1 MRPVHVKFLM
11 KFCTREMRDNAK
23 QRKPCSINSVN
34 NAVCRNGSSI
44 ELPFFLES
52 TMRFH
57 PAAQIMAWCL
67 LVAVMQALAPA
78 ILLIAAGLIF
88 LCAFALSR
96 HKFIQL
102 LHRTRWI
109 MLSLLL
115 IYAYSIP
122 GQPLL
127 DTFGIFSPSREGLID
142 GVSQLT
148 RLLAAL
154 AGLAILLDRLHRQ
167 QLIAGLYTLF
177 APLRWIGLSRE
188 LLAVRLALTL
198 HYAEAAMLRKSGRWQ
213 DAMSS
218 LLEPHDEI
226 PRHIEL
232 PLYRFGVDDALLL
245 GFVLL
250 LLWGALR

>member
-1 MRPVHVKFLM
+1 M
-11 KFCTREMRDNAK
+11 
-23 QRKPCSINSVN
+23 Q
-34 NAVCRNGSSI
+34 
-44 ELPFFLES
+44 
-52 TMRFH
+52 FH

-67 LVAVMQALAPA
+67 LIAVMQALAHA
-78 ILLIAAGLIF
+78 ILLIAASLIF

-115 IYAYSIP
+115 IYAYSTP

-127 DTFGIFSPSREGLID
+127 DTLGIFSPNREGLID
-142 GVSQLT
+142 GVSQLI

-188 LLAVRLALTL
+188 RLAVRLALTL
-198 HYAEAAMLRKSGRWQ
+198 HYAEVAMLRSKGGWQ
-213 DAMSS
+213 DT
-218 LLEPHDEI
+218 LNGLFEPHDEVT
-226 PRHIEL
+226 RYMEL
-232 PLYRFGVDDALLL
+232 PLYRFGIGDVLLL
-245 GFVLL
+245 GFALL
-250 LLWGALR
+250 LLLGVLR